1 MLLLLVLLLLL
12 VKRGI
17 APPLYTHFYTSNS
30 KSDRVRSLFFVRLIC
45 YFSTLCARCCWICDF
60 FECTIFHFSSAGTH
74 CFFDVYVVVASLSVC
89 LCVIDLNVYSR
100 SLLFSPF
107 FFSLVC
113 QLLSQF
119 YHANKCF
126 SGDFSLSL
134 TNSLSVVRFGFFGFA
149 THQKLDIAFG
159 FSYFAYCIYI
169 WRTYT
174 VVGAVLSWVW
184 EKFILFTFRFRY
196 YSK

>member
-126 SGDFSLSL
+126 SGDFSLSHQFVIGCTVRFFRICNTSKARYCIWFFIFRL
-134 TNSLSVVRFGFFGFA
+134 LHIHLAYIHSRWRCAELSVREIYLIHISLS
-149 THQKLDIAFG
+149 
-159 FSYFAYCIYI
+159 
-169 WRTYT
+169 
-174 VVGAVLSWVW
+174 
-184 EKFILFTFRFRY
+184 ILF
-196 YSK
+196 